1 MPIVMS
7 LLFGTVCVRLLFRR
21 VSRYAFTGV
30 GIVGEA
36 QSPDKRPKRQWYS
49 ATRLMPCAS
58 RGTFLVQ
65 RRNRESSG
73 IGMKMSKRWKNV
85 FRLLAMQLH
94 VESVWAEIEASR
106 PLRVP
111 GIGQPNLFEYSWFIP
126 RRKNTTSCIG

>member
-1 MPIVMS
+1 MS
-7 LLFGTVCVRLLFRR
+7 LLSITGSMHRLFRR
-21 VSRYAFTGV
+21 VFRYAFTGV
-30 GIVGEA
+30 GMEGEA

-49 ATRLMPCAS
+49 ATRLMPCTS
-58 RGTFLVQ
+58 KGTFLVQ

-111 GIGQPNLFEYSWFIP
+111 GIGQPNLFEYSRIIP